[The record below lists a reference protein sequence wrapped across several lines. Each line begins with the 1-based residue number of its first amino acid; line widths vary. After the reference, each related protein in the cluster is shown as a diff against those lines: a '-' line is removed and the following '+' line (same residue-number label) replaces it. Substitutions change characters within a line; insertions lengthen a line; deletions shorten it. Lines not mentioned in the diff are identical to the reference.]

1 MTTEAQR
8 IQDIGSWIEDG
19 DFKFIN
25 EGTIV
30 LVQPMNDDAA
40 DWLIEESR
48 AAFNAGVDWQFWG
61 RSLVIEPRFMDNIL
75 CLLDDEGWRVS

>member
-1 MTTEAQR
+1 MTTEAQK

-25 EGTIV
+25 QGSV
-30 LVQPMNDDAA
+30 WLVQPQNSDA
-40 DWLIEESR
+40 DEWLAQTSR
-48 AAFNAGVDWQFWG
+48 DAYEAGVDWQFYG
-61 RSLVIEPRFMDNIL
+61 RSLVVEDWYIENII